1 MRHPGE
7 KRRQKHSVNQ
17 PHRHRPPLTLPKG
30 RHGDPQRLQNIQQ
43 RCQHYPPAEG
53 IAGLD
58 HALLPGRKARPA
70 RLCKIVRLRVIHRD
84 GQTVVTMMRQMGIP
98 VQAIGIPDRQRER
111 AKQLV
116 KPGKTRGMPVDQ
128 LMLQGHVPG
137 GKPDKQQRGGQ
148 QAERL
153 PERQRGKPASV
164 NRQDQ
169 QPCGQLA
176 SPQKS

>member
-1 MRHPGE
+1 MATAINRMPDALPVANGAAAVPGSTISMRVSSTPS
-7 KRRQKHSVNQ
+7 RRSCAAVA
-17 PHRHRPPLTLPKG
+17 PL
-30 RHGDPQRLQNIQQ
+30 
-43 RCQHYPPAEG
+43 
-53 IAGLD
+53 
-58 HALLPGRKARPA
+58 
-70 RLCKIVRLRVIHRD
+70 
-84 GQTVVTMMRQMGIP
+84 VTMMRLMGIP

-169 QPCGQLA
+169 QPCGQFA